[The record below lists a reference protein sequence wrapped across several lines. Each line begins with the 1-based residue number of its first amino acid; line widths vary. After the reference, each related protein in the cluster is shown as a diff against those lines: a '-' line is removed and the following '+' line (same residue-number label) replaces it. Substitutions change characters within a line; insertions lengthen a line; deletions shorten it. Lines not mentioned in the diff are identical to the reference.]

1 MTANIVRF
9 WNNIKT
15 QTAEIAEPYVFE
27 DDEADSQPDHDME
40 RLAKG
45 VELATSNVVHCE
57 AELIKAQ
64 MLRNRCIERFN
75 AERVRRGIPHE

>member
-1 MTANIVRF
+1 MSASNKVVRF
-9 WNNIKT
+9 WNNVKS
-15 QTAEIAEPYVFE
+15 QTVEPYAFE
-27 DDEADSQPDHDME
+27 DDDEPAQEDHDME

-45 VELATSNVVHCE
+45 IEIATSNVVHCE

-64 MLRNRCIERFN
+64 ELRKRCIERFN

>member
-1 MTANIVRF
+1 MTASNKVVRF
-9 WNNIKT
+9 WNNVKS
-15 QTAEIAEPYVFE
+15 QTAEPYVFE
-27 DDEADSQPDHDME
+27 DDDAPAVEDHDME

-45 VELATSNVVHCE
+45 VEIATSNVVHCE

-64 MLRNRCIERFN
+64 ELRKRCIERFN